1 VLSLLYPIA
10 SLLGIEAGEI
20 VERMKKNAGLWG
32 AIAAFSLIALV
43 FLLVAA
49 NAGLTL
55 WVGPVWAPLI
65 IAGAAA
71 VIALTIYNVSRGTAE
86 IAHKKE
92 VQRRRSAET
101 TALVTTATITALPL
115 LLKSP
120 LMKSIGLPL
129 GAALAAFF
137 VLSKS
142 GPKTPGAADEDA

>member
-1 VLSLLYPIA
+1 MLGLLYPIA
-10 SLLGIEAGEI
+10 SLLGIEAGEV

-32 AIAAFSLIALV
+32 AIAVFALIALV

-49 NAGLTL
+49 HAGLTL

-65 IAGAAA
+65 IAGGAA
-71 VIALTIYNVSRGTAE
+71 VVALTLYAVSRVTAE

-92 VQRRRSAET
+92 VERRRSAET
-101 TALVTTATITALPL
+101 TAMVTTATLTALPL

-120 LMKSIGLPL
+120 LVRSVGLPL
-129 GAALAAFF
+129 GAALAAFL

-142 GPKTPGAADEDA
+142 GPKAGDGPKREP